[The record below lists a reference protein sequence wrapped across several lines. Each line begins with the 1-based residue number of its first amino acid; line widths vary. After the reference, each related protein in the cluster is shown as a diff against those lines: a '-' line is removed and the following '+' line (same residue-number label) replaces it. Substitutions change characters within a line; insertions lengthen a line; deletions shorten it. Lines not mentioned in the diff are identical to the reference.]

1 MGNDVDVKP
10 GVPAMR
16 ATRLFALFA
25 AALAVA
31 FAWPLLELVRLALRN
46 DLASHTLL
54 IPFVSGYLVWLRKDR
69 LAQAPSGARWPAGVL
84 ALAGLALLAVR
95 VAPEDVVAMRALSFC
110 LFLWGGGFACLGSAT
125 MRALAFPALFLV
137 FMVPLPTF
145 AVDAIETFFQHTSAA
160 LAFRFIDWSGT
171 AVFREGLTFTM
182 PGLTVHVGPEC
193 SGIRSSVVLFITS
206 LLAGHLFLRSAW
218 SRLSIALFV
227 IPLGIVRNAFR
238 VFVLSM
244 LSVHVDPWWIHSPLH
259 HRGGP
264 IFFVLS
270 LVPFF
275 LFLWW
280 LRRRET
286 RRLRASR
293 PFVS

>member
-1 MGNDVDVKP
+1 MENDVEVGP
-10 GVPAMR
+10 GAPARR
-16 ATRLFALFA
+16 AARLFAIYA
-25 AALAVA
+25 AALAVV
-31 FAWPLLELVRLALRN
+31 FAGPLLELVQLALGS

-54 IPFVSGYLVWLRKDR
+54 IPFVSAYLIWLRRDR
-69 LAQAPSGARWPAGVL
+69 LALAPSGARWPALLL
-84 ALAGLALLAVR
+84 AAAGLALFAAR
-95 VAPEDVVAMRALSFC
+95 VAPGDVVAMRALSFC
-110 LFLWGGGFACLGSAT
+110 LLLWAGGFALLGAGT
-125 MRALAFPALFLV
+125 MRAFAFPAAFLV
-137 FMVPLPTF
+137 FMVPLPSF
-145 AVDAIETFFQHTSAA
+145 AVNAIEAFFQYTSAA

-171 AVFREGLTFTM
+171 AVFRDGLTFTM

-193 SGIRSSVVLFITS
+193 SGIRSSFVLFITS

-218 SRLSIALFV
+218 NRFWLALFV

-238 VFVLSM
+238 VFVLAM

-280 LRRRET
+280 LRT
-286 RRLRASR
+286 RDR
-293 PFVS
+293 